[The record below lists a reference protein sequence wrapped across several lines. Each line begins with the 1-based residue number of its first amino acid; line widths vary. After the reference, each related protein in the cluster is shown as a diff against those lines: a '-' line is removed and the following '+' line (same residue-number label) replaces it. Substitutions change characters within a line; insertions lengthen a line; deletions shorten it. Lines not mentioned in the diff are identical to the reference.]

1 MKNLKRDLIWIA
13 AVAVAIPLALSFVNA
28 QAQEADDLPR
38 LGETTAEYEARTAR
52 TQGDRTAAHEALGE
66 AQEKAHR
73 EALRASQEKVEA
85 LREAQEK
92 AYREALREAQ
102 ERQERAS
109 KLHGKAIKDLAQTI
123 KDQKPRAENARQI
136 R

>member
-13 AVAVAIPLALSFVNA
+13 AVAVAIPLALSVINA

-38 LGETTAEYEARTAR
+38 LGETTAEYNARTA
-52 TQGDRTAAHEALGE
+52 TQGDRTATHEALRE
-66 AQEKAHR
+66 AQERAHP
-73 EALRASQEKVEA
+73 EALRAAQEKVEA

-123 KDQKPRAENARQI
+123 KDRKPRADNARQI